1 MACPHIPIGTLTLT
15 GSPLWACA
23 DEHVAQQCERM
34 RRYLLELEFS
44 NVSEMIAESEWNLL
58 ETAKEGT
65 EFRKKIMAD
74 S

>member
-1 MACPHIPIGTLTLT
+1 
-15 GSPLWACA
+15 
-23 DEHVAQQCERM
+23 M